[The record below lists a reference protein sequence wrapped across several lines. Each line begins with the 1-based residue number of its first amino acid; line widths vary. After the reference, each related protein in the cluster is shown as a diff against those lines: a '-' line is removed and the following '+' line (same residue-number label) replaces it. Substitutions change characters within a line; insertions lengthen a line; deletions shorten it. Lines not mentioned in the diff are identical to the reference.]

1 MQSAEKAR
9 PLPKFGEWD
18 VNNPASADGFTVIF
32 AKARDEKKGTGNSAA
47 RQPPA
52 ARPGDPRDDDLPT
65 HHLRANASSSA
76 RLSSDSG
83 GEPIFEFF
91 RLSGSPPNR
100 TNLPRYFSSDSERLP
115 ALICSFMV
123 NSGLKN
129 QSYRE
134 SLGLFVLVISVLSSA
149 HGMEVEAI
157 PAELALAERRST
169 WRKQYA
175 GRPIL
180 MVLPLSRLDLASS
193 KSFRVITPSDAR
205 ISPLHR
211 HASKKASAIYKIVE
225 AFMEFER
232 LGGFP
237 RESDFEKEPARE
249 LVLEEVSVLRK
260 YNLEFKNL
268 LVWSKYV
275 KIPWC
280 LVKKFRK
287 ESSRNK

>member
-65 HHLRANASSSA
+65 SSMIYFHKGFSITFELMPRAQLVLAQIQEASQYWSSSGSQDH
-76 RLSSDSG
+76 RPT
-83 GEPIFEFF
+83 EPI
-91 RLSGSPPNR
+91 
-100 TNLPRYFSSDSERLP
+100 
-115 ALICSFMV
+115 
-123 NSGLKN
+123 
-129 QSYRE
+129 YR
-134 SLGLFVLVISVLSSA
+134 VISVLSSA
-149 HGMEVEAI
+149 HGMEEDEAI

-180 MVLPLSRLDLASS
+180 MVLPLSLLDLASS
-193 KSFRVITPSDAR
+193 KSFRVITPSDAK

-225 AFMEFER
+225 VFMEFER

-249 LVLEEVSVLRK
+249 LVLEVASALRK

-275 KIPWC
+275 KIPWY